1 MEDLGLPDVKAPT
14 EIYNENR
21 GYYDWTKG
29 WANRKM
35 RHMNIREMAV
45 RESQLE
51 GEVHDVNHI
60 SKENSIHRISSRRN
74 TKTVRNLLASATY
87 SFVPCR
93 ITTHFLVN
101 YHI

>member
-51 GEVHDVNHI
+51 GGVHVNHI
-60 SKENSIHRISSRRN
+60 QGKLNPSDLITKEHKNGEEFTHLCDL
-74 TKTVRNLLASATY
+74 V
-87 SFVPCR
+87 VPYR
-93 ITTHFLVN
+93 V
-101 YHI
+101 